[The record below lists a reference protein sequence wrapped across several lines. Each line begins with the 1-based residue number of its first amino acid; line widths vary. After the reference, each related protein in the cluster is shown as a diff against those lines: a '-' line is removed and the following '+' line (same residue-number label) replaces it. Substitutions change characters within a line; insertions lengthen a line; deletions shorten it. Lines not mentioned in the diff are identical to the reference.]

1 MKKHL
6 LLSLSALLLVFASP
20 LVSDNS
26 AYAQIVLYSFTGSA
40 GNEVTLPPDAQP
52 TNATAS
58 DISRGS
64 GVSGS
69 ASGGT
74 FSSSGWSTGALLT
87 VDYYEITLTPSS
99 GFALNLTSL
108 VFDERRSG
116 TGIRDWE
123 VRSSLDSYG
132 ASLGGGNVPDNTST
146 RTQTV
151 TLGASFTGL
160 ASAVTFRIYGY
171 NAEAAGGTWRVDNV
185 NINGTITATSST
197 PTVNLSAT
205 ANTGSEASS
214 TYFTLTATAS
224 AAVTGAQTVDVG
236 LSGTGLTAGDFRLDP
251 DGAGP
256 TPPSAIT
263 FPYQLTIANGQTTA
277 SLGLMVFDDALN
289 EGPETATFT
298 ISNESAGIT
307 LGSTT
312 TQDFDITDND
322 APVIVA
328 TPNSLTGFSTPQGTP
343 SASQTFTLEG
353 DNLSGNLSIAALTGF
368 EYSLDNSS
376 FSSTL
381 TVPVS
386 GGNVTGEPRT
396 VYVRLTGA
404 SIGTPSG
411 NAVVSGGGATSVNVA
426 LNGTVTSPPAAPCT
440 DLFISEYVEGSGTT
454 NKYIEIY
461 NPTASAIDLAAG
473 IYSLRLYSNGAGTPS
488 QFSNLSGTIGAY
500 QTKVYKN
507 GGSLYAGTATT
518 DATVINFSGDDAV
531 ALAKNG
537 TNIDIFGVIGD
548 DPGTKWIFGSTHST
562 LDKTLVRNAA
572 VQVGIDA
579 NPTGTGSGAFTT
591 LSTEWTEFAQDNV
604 SNLGAHTCD
613 CFVNLP
619 VVTLATNLTAG
630 TEAASTPFTLTASTD
645 VAVTGNQTINILLSG
660 TDITPSDFA
669 GADFTGTVSITIL
682 SGATSGVL
690 NLTVNNDAA
699 VETLETATFT
709 IGTTSAGVVGGT
721 PAAVNFAI
729 TDNDN
734 LVSSLSVVDGNGSEA
749 ASISSLTNGT
759 ITTSAQG
766 TEVWQFRLY
775 DGNGVS
781 NDADTKPTVYQ
792 QWILRPG
799 TGNTVPDWDAAISNI
814 KFFQDGSGTPIP
826 GSFLVNASSISFLP
840 STPITVADGGS
851 ALISMRITLE
861 NSLPAG
867 SDGKRFVFKVVP
879 ADVTVDTDVLLYSQ
893 LGTFSEESSASM
905 NPISILATLQ
915 FINAPTTV
923 GLGDNFTITV
933 SAVDANGNIDTD
945 NTSSITLA
953 QNTGT
958 GTMTGGSTVNLVGGT
973 YTWTGLSHDTEEVF
987 QVIAS
992 GGSFSPITA
1001 NINVVDA
1008 DYQIFDHFNR
1018 ADNNTVGVP
1027 SSETSATYTELGTG
1041 DGSRQRISN
1050 NQLLLSNCDSD
1061 GSSSGNG
1068 YERVSFNMS
1077 NRYETTYNDAGG
1089 VLNWKFNMRSTRSSP
1104 SGFPGASN
1112 VYASAV
1118 ILGSSQSDF
1127 ANASAS
1133 GYAVIIG
1140 NQGSPDPVKLI
1151 RFASGLNAE
1160 ANVTDVAV
1168 SSQTG
1173 ETNYFS
1179 VNVSFDPCTG
1189 LWSLWVRND
1198 GVAFVDPTTGSMGT
1212 AVTATNTTHTATDL
1226 IYGGFAF
1233 QHGSSCSELLLI
1245 DNFNIPNATTA
1256 STSAKEWNGS
1266 ISADWNVAGNWGPC
1280 PGVPTNTDNVIIPN
1294 VVTQPIISATSP
1306 AATCQNLTVNSG
1318 ADLTINASRF
1328 LNVWGNV
1335 VNNGTAAF
1343 GAGTLTM
1350 EGTGTLTLTGNVN
1363 VANYHVSTN
1372 VTLNGTVTV
1381 SNIARSEI
1389 GGVLAANGNL
1399 VLLNGAQLLHGTGTT
1414 LGGGSVS
1421 GNIVVKRQGNSS
1433 GGFNGW
1439 STPVVGGT
1447 LPGSSGY
1454 SYNSALGTNSNADDN
1469 NPLPDP
1475 GWVAHSGAMTAGKGY
1490 FSANGGL
1497 ATFTGAANNAGYSPT
1512 VTGSAQGLS
1521 SIVAPTFFNLI
1532 GNPYP
1537 SAISANQFINDNSAR
1552 IDGTIYFWADEN
1564 AGPTAYSQ
1572 NDYATYTLNGGVPTV
1587 AGGNGPVPNGSIPS
1601 CQGFF
1606 VNCDATGPI
1615 NFNNGQR
1622 GGNNSQFFRMAAP
1635 DAQRL
1640 WLSINNSN
1648 LELFNQTLVGFDE
1661 FATDQKDWGMDA
1673 YKLRGNQNVS
1683 IGAQQD
1689 GETYVIATYEAIP
1702 QSGKIVPLMT
1712 YVETAGTYTF
1722 VADSMEGFDNHSV
1735 YLEDL
1740 SNGSLYP
1747 LEQGDSYSF
1756 AMTSADEFNR
1766 FQLWFSPLT
1775 ITGVDEAS
1783 NDLRLYATNDM
1794 IVVESTSGENTK
1806 GIVQITDMAGRMV
1819 VTNDLT
1825 ISNGIGRL
1833 QTANLANGI
1842 YAVTF
1847 VSLNGNQ
1854 SIAQKVTLG
1863 Q

>member
-6 LLSLSALLLVFASP
+6 LLSLTALLLVFASP

-40 GNEVTLPPDAQP
+40 GDEVTLPPDAQP

-69 ASGGT
+69 TSGGT

-236 LSGTGLTAGDFRLDP
+236 LSGTGLTSGDFRLDP

-328 TPNSLTGFSTPQGTP
+328 TPTSLTGFSTPQGTP

-368 EYSLDNSS
+368 EYSLDNST
-376 FSSTL
+376 FTSTL
-381 TVPVS
+381 TVPVA

-396 VYVRLTGA
+396 IYVRLTGA

-426 LNGTVTSPPAAPCT
+426 LDGTVTSPPAAPCA
-440 DLFISEYVEGSGTT
+440 DLFISEYVEGSGN

-461 NPTASAIDLAAG
+461 NPTASAINLATG
-473 IYSLRLYSNGAGTPS
+473 NYSLRIYANGSTIPS
-488 QFSNLSGTIGAY
+488 DNALTGTIAAY
-500 QTKVYKN
+500 GVLVFQN
-507 GGSLYAGTATT
+507 SSATIYSGPP
-518 DATVINFSGDDAV
+518 APVNNNSVNFNGDDAI
-531 ALAKNG
+531 ALTKNSVD
-537 TNIDIFGVIGD
+537 IDIFGRIGN
-548 DPGTKWIFGSTHST
+548 DPGSEWSLGGNNTS
-562 LDKTLVRNAA
+562 DQTLVRNAA
-572 VQVGIDA
+572 VQAGIDVS
-579 NPTGTGSGAFTT
+579 PTGTGSGAFTT
-591 LSTEWTEFAQDNV
+591 LATEWTEFVIDNV
-604 SNLGAHTCD
+604 SNLGSHTCD

-630 TEAASTPFTLTASTD
+630 TEAAATAFVLTATAD
-645 VAVTGNQTINILLSG
+645 VAVTGNQTVNVVLSG
-660 TDITPSDFA
+660 TGLTST
-669 GADFTGTVSITIL
+669 DFTGANFAGTVQITIL
-682 SGATSGVL
+682 SGNTTGTL
-690 NLTVNNDAA
+690 NLAVNDDAS
-699 VETLETATFT
+699 VEPLETATFT
-709 IGTTSAGVVGGT
+709 IGTPSAGVVIGT

-1050 NQLLLSNCDSD
+1050 NQLLLSNCNSD
-1061 GSSSGNG
+1061 GLNSGNG

-1089 VLNWKFNMRSTRSSP
+1089 VLNWKFNMRCTRPSP
-1104 SGFPGASN
+1104 SGFPGTAN

-1151 RFASGLNAE
+1151 RFAGGLNAE

-1198 GVAFVDPTTGSMGT
+1198 GGSFVDPTTGAMGT

-1226 IYGGFAF
+1226 IYSGFAF
-1233 QHGSSCSELLLI
+1233 QHGSSCSEFLLI

-1294 VVTQPIISATSP
+1294 VVTQPIISAASP
-1306 AATCQNLTVNSG
+1306 AATCQNLTVNAG

-1381 SNIARSEI
+1381 SGTARSET
-1389 GGVLAANGNL
+1389 GGVLASNGNL
-1399 VLLNGAQLLHGTGTT
+1399 VLLNGAQLLHGVGTT
-1414 LGGGSVS
+1414 NGGGSVT

-1454 SYNSALGTNSNADDN
+1454 SYNSSLGTNSNADDN
-1469 NPLPDP
+1469 NPNPDP
-1475 GWVAHSGAMTAGKGY
+1475 GWVAHSGAMTPGKGY
-1490 FSANGGL
+1490 FSVNGGL
-1497 ATFTGAANNAGYSPT
+1497 ATFTGAANNAGYSPI
-1512 VTGSAQGLS
+1512 VTGSAQGLGS
-1521 SIVAPTFFNLI
+1521 TVAPTFFNLI

-1552 IDGTIYFWADEN
+1552 IDGTIYFWADAN

-1587 AGGNGPVPNGSIPS
+1587 AGGSGPVPNGSIPS

-1640 WLSINNSN
+1640 WLSINNTN
-1648 LELFNQTLVGFDE
+1648 LELFNQTLVAFDE
-1661 FATDQKDWGMDA
+1661 LATDQKDWGMDA
-1673 YKLRGNQNVS
+1673 YKLRGNQEIS

-1689 GETYVIATYEAIP
+1689 GETYVIATYEPIP
-1702 QSGKIVPLMT
+1702 QSGKVVPLMT
-1712 YVETAGTYTF
+1712 YAETAGTYTF
-1722 VADSMEGFDNHSV
+1722 VADSMTGFENHTV

-1747 LEQGDSYSF
+1747 LEQGNSYSF
-1756 AMTSADEFNR
+1756 AMTNADEYGR

-1775 ITGVDEAS
+1775 ITGVNEVN
-1783 NDLRLYATNDM
+1783 NDLRIYSTNDM
-1794 IVVESTSGENTK
+1794 VVVEHSSGESIK
-1806 GIVQITDMAGRMV
+1806 GFVQITDMAGRIV
-1819 VTNDLT
+1819 LSNDLSIT
-1825 ISNGIGRL
+1825 NGIGRL

-1842 YAVTF
+1842 YAVSF
-1847 VSLNGNQ
+1847 VSINGNK
-1854 SIAQKVTLG
+1854 STAQKVTLG